1 MATTAPSA
9 TPDASGITRISIL
22 GSESIHTGH
31 NILAHIAATVLD
43 ELPASAYVL
52 VSDNNIARAGWVDR
66 LEKVFEDARAERE
79 AKGTLKKAYKFL
91 THLLPPGEQTKSRAG
106 KAAVED
112 WMLDRRCTRD
122 TVLLAL
128 GGGVVGDL
136 AGFVAATFMR
146 GIHFVQIPTTLLAQV
161 DSAVGGKTA
170 IDVPLGKN
178 LIGAFHQP
186 AFIFADSAFLTT
198 LPEREVANGMAE
210 VIKTA
215 AIRDADLF
223 EALEA
228 HPERLW
234 AAWAGKIAPGE
245 ENLLLRAITTSIHIK
260 AAIVSGDPH
269 ERTGLRN
276 LVNWGHSIGHAI
288 EACVTPLIL
297 HGECVAIGSILEL
310 ETSRALGHAGQ
321 GAIARL
327 SGVLSA
333 YGLPVSMSDPRI
345 RDAIARMP
353 SLVRGWAPPTPERL
367 LDVMRVDKKNAGDEK
382 RVVLLA
388 GIGETV
394 EQRASP
400 VPDAILRR
408 VLCESVRVI
417 PPALPGFSHLA
428 DMKTYHTEGK
438 ASELLNKG
446 KGVSLRTPGSK
457 SISNRALLLA
467 ALSTG
472 TTRLRNLLHSDD
484 TRVMRAALAEMGGA
498 TFSWADGG
506 ETLVV
511 HGNGGSLYAPGAGKE
526 VYLGNAGTAARFL
539 TTVCALVE
547 ATETAK
553 TTTITGNKRM
563 KQRPIGPL
571 VDALRANGAG
581 IEYREGEGC
590 LPLRVAAGKG
600 LTGGHIKLSASISS
614 QYVSS
619 ILLCAPYA
627 REPVTLELVGGQVIS
642 QPYIDMTLG
651 MMADFGVRA
660 TRRPGTDIYDIPQGV
675 YRSEGG
681 EYDIES
687 DASSATYPLALA
699 AIAGGRCTV
708 EAIGT
713 RSLQGDAG
721 FATGVLKGLGCEVS
735 QTERETTVVG
745 VGAWTKAGGE
755 KGMTA
760 WGGAE
765 ERELDMETMTDA
777 FLTATVLAAVSKGT
791 TRIIGIAN
799 QRVKEC
805 NRIKAMVDE
814 LAKFGV
820 ECSELPTGIVIH
832 GRPAEELKRDVVVH
846 TYDDHRVA
854 MAFAVLAAVV
864 PGTVLEEKRC
874 VEKTWPN
881 WWDDLNGK
889 LGIHVE
895 GVDLGW
901 VQPPPPA
908 AAGRGPSEKSVIII
922 GMRGSGKTHVG
933 QLAGAALGWSFR
945 DADVLFEEKHGV
957 TVREYVHQNGWEA
970 FRAAETDMLHLILK
984 EHGTRHI
991 LSMGGGIVETP
1002 AAREAIQA
1010 YAAAGGPVVHIVRSM
1025 DEVITY
1031 LGAETARP
1039 AYGESITDVA
1049 ARRAPWFAACCNFEF
1064 VNHLGTAAAEDVDA
1078 KARAATAREVARFFK
1093 HITGAAPNL
1102 SSNLTGWRDGKR
1114 SYFLSLTYPDVSAAV
1129 GLMEE
1134 LTTGVDAVELRVDLL
1149 RSPHG
1154 GVAGDYIP
1162 PAAYVMDQ
1170 VALLRRATT
1179 LPIVYTVR
1187 TKGQGGAFPDD
1198 QPAAAAALLD
1208 LALHL
1213 GVEYVDVEL
1222 SLPADAIQRL
1232 VNRKGFSQL
1241 IASWHD
1247 WSGTMRWDGA
1257 EVAAKYAQAATFG
1270 DIVKIV
1276 SKANVLEDNLAL
1288 LDFTRTHESKPLI
1301 ALNMGE
1307 AGQMSR
1313 VLGTCFVPVSHPK
1326 LPVKAAPGQLSF
1338 AQIQQALSLL
1348 GALPAKRFYLL
1359 GTPIAHSMSPVLH
1372 NTGFSALGLPHQY
1385 ELLETPTVGDEIRA
1399 ALAAPE
1405 FGGASVTIPFKLDI
1419 MPLLDELSDA
1429 ARVIG
1434 AVNTII
1440 PVQGHGARTL
1450 RGDNT
1455 DWIGIRAAISAR
1467 LSGMP
1472 VRAALVFGAGG
1483 TARAAIYALNAMGA
1497 QPIYIYNR
1505 TRSKAEELRAAF
1517 PNAPVIVLEELGVW
1531 SESAPAPNVIV
1542 SCVPAAAT
1550 TTEAGA
1556 EGLHLP
1562 TSLFAH
1568 RDGPAVVV
1576 DMAYKPAETPLL
1588 QLAKSSGS
1596 ETWTTVPGVEVLLE
1610 QGFVQFELWTGRACP
1625 RGLVSKTVWSRY
1637 SKET

>member
-1 MATTAPSA
+1 MATT
-9 TPDASGITRISIL
+9 TASTSGVTRISIL
-22 GSESIHTGH
+22 GTESIHTGH
-31 NILAHIAATVLD
+31 AILPHIAATVLD

-52 VSDNNIARAGWVDR
+52 VSDTNIARARWVDK
-66 LEKVFEDARAERE
+66 LEKAFVDARAERE

-106 KAAVED
+106 KAGVED
-112 WMLDRRCTRD
+112 WMLDHRCTRD

-186 AFIFADSAFLTT
+186 AFIFADSAFLST

-215 AIRDADLF
+215 AIRDAALF
-223 EALEA
+223 EALES

-234 AAWAGKIAPGE
+234 AAWLGKLAPGE

-297 HGECVAIGSILEL
+297 HGECVAIGMILEL
-310 ETSRALGHAGQ
+310 ETARALGHAGQ
-321 GAIARL
+321 GALARL

-333 YGLPVSMSDPRI
+333 YGLPVSMHDPRL

-388 GIGETV
+388 GIGQTV
-394 EQRASP
+394 EERASP
-400 VPDAILRR
+400 VPDALLHR

-417 PPALPGFSHLA
+417 PPALPGFPHLA
-428 DMKTYHTEGK
+428 DMEAYHAEGP

-446 KGVSLRTPGSK
+446 KGVSLKTPGSK

-467 ALSTG
+467 ALSSG
-472 TTRLRNLLHSDD
+472 TTKLRNLLHSDD
-484 TRVMRAALAEMGGA
+484 TRVMRAALGEMGGA
-498 TFSWADGG
+498 TFTWEDGG

-511 HGNGGSLYAPGAGKE
+511 HGRGGSLHAPDAGKE

-539 TTVCALVE
+539 TTVCALVD
-547 ATETAK
+547 ATESAK
-553 TTTITGNKRM
+553 MTTITGNKRM

-571 VDALRANGAG
+571 VDALRENGAS
-581 IEYREGEGC
+581 IEYSEGEGC
-590 LPLRVAAGKG
+590 LPLRVGAGQG
-600 LTGGHIKLSASISS
+600 LAGGHIKLAASISS

-627 REPVTLELVGGQVIS
+627 KEPVTLELVGGQVIS

-660 TRRPGTDIYDIPQGV
+660 TRRPGTDIYDIPRGV
-675 YRSEGG
+675 YRCEGG
-681 EYDIES
+681 DYDIES

-699 AIAGGRCTV
+699 AITGGKCTV

-721 FATGVLKGLGCEVS
+721 FATGVLAGLGCEVT

-745 VGAWTKAGGE
+745 VGAWTKAGGSE

-760 WGGAE
+760 WGGVE

-820 ECSELPTGIVIH
+820 ECSELPTGLVIH
-832 GRPAEELKRDVVVH
+832 GRPVEELKRNVVVH

-854 MAFAVLAAVV
+854 MAFSVLAAVV

-881 WWDDLNGK
+881 WWDDLSVK

-901 VQPPPPA
+901 IQPPPPA
-908 AAGRGPSEKSVIII
+908 DLVRAPSDKSVIII
-922 GMRGSGKTHVG
+922 GMRGSGKTHIG
-933 QLAGAALGWSFR
+933 QLASAALGWPFL
-945 DADVLFEEKHGV
+945 DADVYFEEKHGL
-957 TVREYVHQNGWEA
+957 TVREYVHEKGWEA
-970 FRAAETDMLHLILK
+970 FRAAEADILNLIIK
-984 EHGTRHI
+984 ENGTKHI
-991 LSMGGGIVETP
+991 LSLGGGIVETP

-1010 YAAAGGPVVHIVRSM
+1010 YASSGGPVVHIVRNM
-1025 DEVITY
+1025 DEVVTY

-1049 ARRAPWFAACCNFEF
+1049 ARRAPWFASCCNFEF
-1064 VNHLGTAAAEDVDA
+1064 VNHLGTAAADHVPA
-1078 KARAATAREVARFFK
+1078 QARAATAREVARFFK
-1093 HITGAAPNL
+1093 HITGVAPNT
-1102 SSNLTGWRDGKR
+1102 SANLASWRDGKR
-1114 SYFLSLTYPDVSAAV
+1114 SYFLSLTYPDISDALP
-1129 GLMEE
+1129 LMEE
-1134 LTTGVDAVELRVDLL
+1134 LTAGVDAVELRVDLL
-1149 RSPHG
+1149 RSPQG
-1154 GVAGDYIP
+1154 GSAAEYVP
-1162 PAAYVMDQ
+1162 QAAYVMDQ
-1170 VALLRRATT
+1170 VALLRRATN

-1187 TKGQGGAFPDD
+1187 TKAQGGAFPDD

-1208 LALHL
+1208 LALRL
-1213 GVEYVDVEL
+1213 GVEYVDVEI
-1222 SLPADAIQRL
+1222 SLPSDHIQQL
-1232 VNRKGFSQL
+1232 VKNKGYAQL

-1247 WSGTMRWDGA
+1247 WTGAMRWDGA
-1257 EVAAKYAQAATFG
+1257 DVAAKYAQAATFG
-1270 DIVKIV
+1270 DIVKV
-1276 SKANVLEDNLAL
+1276 VGKANALEDNLTL
-1288 LDFTRTHESKPLI
+1288 LDFARAHDRKPLI

-1326 LPVKAAPGQLSF
+1326 LPFKAAPGQLSF
-1338 AQIQQALSLL
+1338 AQIQQALHLL
-1348 GALPAKRFYLL
+1348 GALPARKFYLF
-1359 GTPIAHSMSPVLH
+1359 GTPIAHSMSPTLH
-1372 NTGFSALGLPHQY
+1372 NTGFAALGLPHTY
-1385 ELLETPTVGDEIRA
+1385 SLLETQTVGDEIKA
-1399 ALAAPE
+1399 VISAPD
-1405 FGGASVTIPFKLDI
+1405 FGGASVTIPFKLDVI
-1419 MPLLDELSDA
+1419 PLLDELTDA
-1429 ARVIG
+1429 AKVIG

-1440 PVQGHGARTL
+1440 PVQRDGKRIL

-1455 DWIGIRAAISAR
+1455 DCLGIQAAVASRLAGAR
-1467 LSGMP
+1467 VGS
-1472 VRAALVFGAGG
+1472 ALVLGAGG
-1483 TARAAIYALNAMGA
+1483 TARAAIYALHALGA
-1497 QPIYIYNR
+1497 SPIYLFNR
-1505 TRSKAEELRAAF
+1505 TRSKAEELHAAF
-1517 PNAPVIVLEELGVW
+1517 PNAPVVVLDKLDAW
-1531 SESAPAPNVIV
+1531 SESVPAPNVIV

-1550 TTEAGA
+1550 TTEVGA

-1562 TSLFAH
+1562 QGLLAH
-1568 RDGPAVVV
+1568 QSGPAVVV

-1588 QLAKSSGS
+1588 QLAKAVGGEHWS
-1596 ETWTTVPGVEVLLE
+1596 TVPGVEVLLE

-1625 RGLVSKTVWSRY
+1625 RESVSKTVWEKY
-1637 SKET
+1637 LGQA